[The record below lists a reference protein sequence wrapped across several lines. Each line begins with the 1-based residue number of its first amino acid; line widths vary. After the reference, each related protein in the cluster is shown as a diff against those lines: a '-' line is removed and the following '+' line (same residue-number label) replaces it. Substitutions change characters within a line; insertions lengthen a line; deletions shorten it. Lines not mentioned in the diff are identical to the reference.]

1 MLDPENLEKIRQQ
14 FDGSPYP
21 RTPLEKSP
29 KSDYNLLFLHDITTP
44 FYLRNQ
50 KVIDRRNKVIL
61 DVGCG
66 SGYKMLALAEANP
79 EAKIVGI
86 DLSAQSIELAKNRLE
101 FHGKGDRA
109 EFFVMAIED
118 LPTLGMTF
126 DYINCDDVLYLLDD
140 LVSGLSSL
148 KAVLNPQGLIRGNL
162 HSSIQRVFFYR
173 AQELFKMMGLMDE
186 NPGELEVGIV
196 RDLMKSLKDNVQL
209 KSQTWKTKHEHN
221 EEWFFMNYLFQRDKG
236 FTIPELFQALQGADL
251 EFVSMV
257 NWRYWE
263 PLDLFQDADDLP
275 AFLAMSLPELG
286 IEDKLRFVE
295 LLHCPSRLLDF
306 WCAHPDRKQP
316 FVPIEEWTDAQWKS
330 AKVHLHPQLRREEV
344 RTDLVRCIE
353 EQRPFECSKYLNTQT
368 RNTFFMESTLV
379 SCLLPLWEG
388 AQTVSHLAQRALKT
402 RPIDPVN
409 LEPTSENRAFE
420 QVKELLSSL
429 EPFLYVLLENSA

>member
-86 DLSAQSIELAKNRLE
+86 DLSAQSIDLAKKRLE
-101 FHGKGDRA
+101 YHGKGDRA

-186 NPGELEVGIV
+186 NPGKLEVGIV

-263 PLDLFQDADDLP
+263 PLDLFQDTDDLP
-275 AFLAMSLPELG
+275 AFLAMSLPELA
-286 IEDKLRFVE
+286 IEKRLTLFE
-295 LLHCPSRLLDF
+295 LLHPVNRLLDF
-306 WCAHPDRKQP
+306 WCAHPAEP
-316 FVPIEEWTDAQWKS
+316 SSFVPVSVWTRADWQKTT
-330 AKVHLHPQLRREEV
+330 VHLHPQL
-344 RTDLVRCIE
+344 
-353 EQRPFECSKYLNTQT
+353 
-368 RNTFFMESTLV
+368 
-379 SCLLPLWEG
+379 
-388 AQTVSHLAQRALKT
+388 
-402 RPIDPVN
+402 
-409 LEPTSENRAFE
+409 
-420 QVKELLSSL
+420 
-429 EPFLYVLLENSA
+429 